1 MIKYHE
7 GEVSFWVGNWR
18 IGILPGML
26 KGIIKVGALIVQTIA
41 AASVIFLL
49 NPLLVIILSILI
61 LIQFVPIDRSK
72 KKEGNLYKRKVR
84 FLKKRKRYFILVK
97 NLIKYLE

>member
-26 KGIIKVGALIVQTIA
+26 KGGGFNCTNDCSCKCYFSVESLISYYFVD
-41 AASVIFLL
+41 F
-49 NPLLVIILSILI
+49 NFDSICSH
-61 LIQFVPIDRSK
+61 R
-72 KKEGNLYKRKVR
+72 
-84 FLKKRKRYFILVK
+84 
-97 NLIKYLE
+97 